1 MGLVAATKA
10 FCKLLF
16 NRELS
21 DSFQQLIDGRLQPGI
36 THQAPPPKPATGSA
50 APAAKV
56 EKPQRS
62 DAISLLAALQRE
74 ARLLDIVSESLDEY
88 SDEQIGAAARD
99 VLRDSGKV
107 IDRMFGLK
115 PLTDNADGAA
125 METPA
130 SFDPAKFRLTGNVA
144 GEGPF
149 KGIVAHHGWQATRCE
164 VPKWSGQKS
173 SALIV
178 APVELEIG

>member
-21 DSFQQLIDGRLQPGI
+21 DSFQQMVDGTLVPKI
-36 THQAPPPKPATGSA
+36 AAPTKIPAAAPPQKPVKPA
-50 APAAKV
+50 PA
-56 EKPQRS
+56 RS

-74 ARLLDIVSESLDEY
+74 ARLLDIVSESLDDY
-88 SDEQIGAAARD
+88 SDAQIGSAARD

-107 IDRMFGLK
+107 IERMFGLK
-115 PLTDNADGAA
+115 PLTDVADGES

-130 SFDPAKFRLTGNVA
+130 SFDPAEFRLTGNVA
-144 GEGPF
+144 GEAPF
-149 KGIVAHHGWQATRCE
+149 RGSVAHHGWKATRCD
-164 VPKWSGQKS
+164 VPQWSGKKS
-173 SALIV
+173 AELVV
-178 APVELEIG
+178 APVELEIR

>member
-21 DSFQQLIDGRLQPGI
+21 DSFQQLVDGTLQPKI
-36 THQAPPPKPATGSA
+36 APVESKKPEPVAPPKPT
-50 APAAKV
+50 
-56 EKPQRS
+56 RS

-74 ARLLDIVSESLDEY
+74 ARLLDIVNESLDEY

-107 IDRMFGLK
+107 IKRMFDLQ

-130 SFDPAKFRLTGNVA
+130 SFDPAAFRLTGNVS
-144 GEGPF
+144 GDGPF
-149 KGIVAHHGWQATRCE
+149 RGTVAHHGWKATRCE
-164 VPKWSGQKS
+164 VPQWSGQDS
-173 SALIV
+173 SAMIV

>member
-21 DSFQQLIDGRLQPGI
+21 DSFQQLVDGKLQGKI
-36 THQAPPPKPATGSA
+36 A
-50 APAAKV
+50 APAKPVPPPPAK
-56 EKPQRS
+56 PARS
-62 DAISLLAALQRE
+62 EAISLLAALQRE
-74 ARLLDIVSESLDEY
+74 ARLLDIVNESLDEF

-99 VLRDSGKV
+99 VLRDSSKV
-107 IDRMFGLK
+107 IERMFGLQ
-115 PLTDNADGAA
+115 PLTEQADGSN
-125 METPA
+125 MEIPG
-130 SFDPAKFRLTGNVA
+130 SFDPAEFRLTGNVA

-149 KGIVAHHGWQATRCE
+149 SGTVAHHGWKATRCE
-164 VPKWSGQKS
+164 VPTWTGQET

-178 APVELEIG
+178 APVELEIA